1 MDFIYIK
8 AAEEAL
14 ALDLKKDKALIINLA
29 YMVILALTLVY
40 DMMAKEGV
48 HTFRIALAAVTAWI
62 MFFVYKK
69 TFLRRSRISFYL
81 IFTFV
86 FAAMYL
92 GSVLDFYIIIPGYD
106 KILHLISGVIIAYI
120 GYIFYLNLVKTD
132 DKEAV
137 NPMMGVV
144 FSIIFSIAAAG
155 AWEIWEFSTD
165 QLFGFTSQN
174 NSLIDTMMDIICGTV
189 MGILANIPIAMYIKG
204 KKVKFIEKLVE
215 DMRR

>member
-1 MDFIYIK
+1 MDFIYTK

-48 HTFRIALAAVTAWI
+48 HTFRIGLAAVTSWI
-62 MFFVYKK
+62 MYFVYKK

-106 KILHLISGVIIAYI
+106 KILHLISGIIIAYI
-120 GYIFYLNLVKTD
+120 GFIFYLTLVKTD

-174 NSLIDTMMDIICGTV
+174 NSLIDTMMDIICGTLG
-189 MGILANIPIAMYIKG
+189 GIVSLFPIYRFIKG
-204 KKVKFIEKLVE
+204 KNNRFLEKVTEEV
-215 DMRR
+215 M